1 MIFLMTTID
10 TLKKF
15 SQKTSKINKLH
26 AALTAVFI
34 SLIFFQDEGESTF
47 EFFRC
52 VGNFLCHFSIVFRM
66 ILILVNSIFPV
77 FLV

>member
-34 SLIFFQDEGESTF
+34 SLIFFPDEGDSTF
-47 EFFRC
+47 EFFR
-52 VGNFLCHFSIVFRM
+52 
-66 ILILVNSIFPV
+66 
-77 FLV
+77 